1 MDLKQRP
8 GGIVYL
14 NLTFWE
20 EGVNFLPLLLICY
33 VLRIKL
39 EGNIFNLDFFYKRFR
54 DRHKF
59 QAKYD
64 MTTT

>member
-39 EGNIFNLDFFYKRFR
+39 KGNIFNLDFFLKGLETDINSRLS
-54 DRHKF
+54 
-59 QAKYD
+59 
-64 MTTT
+64 MI